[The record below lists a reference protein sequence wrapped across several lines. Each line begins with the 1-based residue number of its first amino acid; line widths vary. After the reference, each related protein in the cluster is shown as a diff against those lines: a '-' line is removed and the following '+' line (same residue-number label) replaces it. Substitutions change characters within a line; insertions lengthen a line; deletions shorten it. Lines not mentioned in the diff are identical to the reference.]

1 MQRLILSAL
10 AALAATAPFAT
21 QAETMDYS
29 YAEFGYVETELE
41 VGDFEVDGDGF
52 ALRGSVAFLEN
63 FFAFAGYEDIG
74 FDGGVDSTTLVV
86 GVGGHWPVNERMDI
100 VGRLGIVNAEV
111 EAGPFDEDEDGF
123 LVGARLRGVVA
134 PKFELEG
141 GFDYV
146 DVGDSDDTALIGE
159 ARYFFLEQF
168 AGGLLLSI
176 SDDVTSIGL
185 NVRVTF

>member
-1 MQRLILSAL
+1 MQRLILSGL
-10 AALAATAPFAT
+10 AALAAALPLAT

-29 YAEFGYVETELE
+29 WAEFGYVETELD
-41 VGDFEVDGDGF
+41 VGGFDVDGDGF

-74 FDGGVDSTTLVV
+74 FDGGVDSTTLGV

-100 VGRLGIVNAEV
+100 VGRLGIVSVEV
-111 EAGPFDEDEDGF
+111 EAGPFDDDEDGF
-123 LVGARLRGVVA
+123 LIGARLRGVVA

-146 DVGDSDDTALIGE
+146 DVGEDDDTALVGE
-159 ARYFFLEQF
+159 ARYFFTEMF
-168 AGGLLLSI
+168 AGGLLVSI
-176 SDDVTSIGL
+176 ADDVTTLGL
-185 NVRVTF
+185 NLRVTF